1 MNYPFGYNVS
11 LHGSWSNMSWNATA
25 IYFAR

>member
-1 MNYPFGYNVS
+1 MNYSFAYNVS